1 MGRPAPR
8 CPAGHPRL
16 KTEKYAEAASDA
28 VRLRG
33 VEYKWNAR
41 DAFGLTVG
49 EFTVS
54 RGERLL
60 LLGASGSGKST
71 LLSLLTGIA
80 LAQAGSLEI
89 LGQRLDKLGSSGR
102 DRFRAEHFG
111 IIFQMFN
118 LLPYGTVIDNVLLPL
133 SFAPRR
139 RARAMA
145 AGGTESEARRLLSA
159 LGLPADIGRQTAV
172 TLSVGQQQR
181 VAAAR
186 ALIGSPEIVVAD
198 EPTSALDDDRQQDFL
213 DLLFGQIDATRATL
227 IMVSHDRRLARHF
240 TRAVELADVLAT
252 SQREGAAR

>member
-1 MGRPAPR
+1 MWKDRVDAQV
-8 CPAGHPRL
+8 L
-16 KTEKYAEAASDA
+16 TDA

-33 VEYKWNAR
+33 LEYKWNAR
-41 DAFGLTVG
+41 DAFGLSIG
-49 EFTVS
+49 EFQVS
-54 RGERLL
+54 PGERLL

-80 LAQAGSLEI
+80 LPQAGTVEI
-89 LGQRLDKLGSSGR
+89 MGQRLERLSGSGR

-133 SFAPRR
+133 SFAPQR

-145 AGGTESEARRLLSA
+145 AGGTDSEARRLLSA
-159 LGLPADIGRQTAV
+159 LGLPAEIGQQTAA

-181 VAAAR
+181 VATAR

-213 DLLFGQIDATRATL
+213 DLLFGQVDATKGSL

-240 TRAVELADVLAT
+240 TRVVELSDVLTT
-252 SQREGAAR
+252 SKRQSDKI

>member
-1 MGRPAPR
+1 
-8 CPAGHPRL
+8 L
-16 KTEKYAEAASDA
+16 TDA

-41 DAFGLTVG
+41 DAFGLSIG
-49 EFTVS
+49 EFQVFP
-54 RGERLL
+54 GERLL

-80 LAQAGSLEI
+80 LAQAGTVEI
-89 LGQRLDKLGSSGR
+89 LGQRLEGLSGSGR

-133 SFAPRR
+133 SFAPQR
-139 RARAMA
+139 RARAVA
-145 AGGTESEARRLLSA
+145 AGGTDSEARRLLSA
-159 LGLPADIGRQTAV
+159 LGLPADIGQQTAA

-181 VAAAR
+181 VATAR

-213 DLLFGQIDATRATL
+213 DLLFGQVDATKATL

-240 TRAVELADVLAT
+240 TRVVELSDILTT
-252 SQREGAAR
+252 SKRQSDKI

>member
-1 MGRPAPR
+1 M
-8 CPAGHPRL
+8 
-16 KTEKYAEAASDA
+16 TDA

-41 DAFGLTVG
+41 DAFGLSIG
-49 EFTVS
+49 EFQVFP
-54 RGERLL
+54 GERLL

-80 LAQAGSLEI
+80 LAQAGTVEI
-89 LGQRLDKLGSSGR
+89 LGQRLEGLSGSGR

-133 SFAPRR
+133 SFAPQR
-139 RARAMA
+139 RARAVA
-145 AGGTESEARRLLSA
+145 AGGTDSEARRLLSA
-159 LGLPADIGRQTAV
+159 LGLPADIGQQTAA

-181 VAAAR
+181 VATAR

-213 DLLFGQIDATRATL
+213 DLLFGQVDATKATL

-240 TRAVELADVLAT
+240 TRVVELSDILTT
-252 SQREGAAR
+252 SKRQSDKI

>member
-1 MGRPAPR
+1 MNR
-8 CPAGHPRL
+8 
-16 KTEKYAEAASDA
+16 EAASDA

-33 VEYKWNAR
+33 VKYKWNAR
-41 DAFGLTVG
+41 DAFGLSIG
-49 EFTVS
+49 EFQVS
-54 RGERLL
+54 PGERLL

-80 LAQAGSLEI
+80 LAQAGSVEI
-89 LGQRLDKLGSSGR
+89 LGQRLEGLSGSGR

-118 LLPYGTVIDNVLLPL
+118 LLPYGTVVDNVLLPL
-133 SFAPRR
+133 SFAPER
-139 RARAMA
+139 RARAKA

-159 LGLPADIGRQTAV
+159 LGLPADIGQQTAA

-181 VAAAR
+181 VATAR

-213 DLLFGQIDATRATL
+213 DLLFGQIEATKATL
-227 IMVSHDRRLARHF
+227 IMVSHDRRLAQHF
-240 TRAVELADVLAT
+240 TRVIQLNDILAT
-252 SQREGAAR
+252 LKSGARA

>member
-1 MGRPAPR
+1 MNPEGA
-8 CPAGHPRL
+8 
-16 KTEKYAEAASDA
+16 TDA

-41 DAFGLTVG
+41 DPFGLSIG
-49 EFTVS
+49 EFQVL

-80 LAQAGSLEI
+80 LAQAGTVEI
-89 LGQRLDKLGSSGR
+89 LGQRLDELSSSER

-118 LLPYGTVIDNVLLPL
+118 LLPYGAVIDNVQLPL

-139 RARAMA
+139 RARATA
-145 AGGTESEARRLLSA
+145 EGGTYSEARRLLSA
-159 LGLPADIGRQTAV
+159 LGLPEDIGQQTAA

-181 VAAAR
+181 VATAR
-186 ALIGSPEIVVAD
+186 ALIGSPEIIVAD
-198 EPTSALDDDRQQDFL
+198 EPTSALDDDRQLDFL
-213 DLLFGQIDATRATL
+213 NLLFSQIDTTKATL
-227 IMVSHDRRLARHF
+227 IMVSHDRGLARHF
-240 TRAVELADVLAT
+240 TRVVQINDILRP
-252 SQREGAAR
+252 SKGGAQA

>member
-1 MGRPAPR
+1 MNP
-8 CPAGHPRL
+8 
-16 KTEKYAEAASDA
+16 EAATDA

-41 DAFGLTVG
+41 DAFALSVG
-49 EFTVS
+49 EFAVS

-80 LAQAGSLEI
+80 LAQAGSLKI
-89 LGQRLDKLGSSGR
+89 LGQRLDELGGSGR

-118 LLPYGTVIDNVLLPL
+118 LLPYGAIIDNVLLPL
-133 SFAPRR
+133 SFAPER
-139 RARAMA
+139 RARAIA
-145 AGGTESEARRLLSA
+145 AGGTETEARRLLSA
-159 LGLPADIGRQTAV
+159 LGLPADVGRQTAA

-186 ALIGSPEIVVAD
+186 ALIGSPDIVIAD

-213 DLLFGQIDATRATL
+213 DLLFGQIEATRATL
-227 IMVSHDRRLARHF
+227 IMVSHDRRLAQHF
-240 TRAVELADVLAT
+240 TRVIQLNDILIT
-252 SQREGAAR
+252 SKSGARA

>member
-1 MGRPAPR
+1 MNAQGP
-8 CPAGHPRL
+8 
-16 KTEKYAEAASDA
+16 TDA
-28 VRLRG
+28 VSLRG

-41 DAFGLTVG
+41 DAFGLSVG

-89 LGQRLDKLGSSGR
+89 LGQRLDALGSSGR

-118 LLPYGTVIDNVLLPL
+118 LLPYGDVIDNVLLPL
-133 SFAPRR
+133 SFAPARR
-139 RARAMA
+139 SRATA
-145 AGGTESEARRLLSA
+145 AGGAEGEARRLLLA
-159 LGLPADIGRQTAV
+159 LGLPADIGRRTAA

-181 VAAAR
+181 VATAR
-186 ALIGSPEIVVAD
+186 ALIGSPEIIVAD

-213 DLLFGQIDATRATL
+213 DLLFGQVDATKATL
-227 IMVSHDRRLARHF
+227 IMVSHDRRLAPHF
-240 TRAVELADVLAT
+240 TRVVELADILAT
-252 SQREGAAR
+252 SQREGAAT